1 MNRYR
6 KIVIFLR
13 ILILILLI
21 FYITLK
27 VYNHKINNYKSDF
40 YNNFS
45 KMLFENTIKSY
56 NTHTTDILNEL
67 FDGRITVLNIY
78 NINNINYLHNLKLIK
93 QLKEQFININIIDV
107 FLKDDSDI
115 LSNDIFGLIEDV
127 NESFI
132 LQHNID
138 RPAIAMSSKLF
149 EDYFNI
155 KNIENKIILLDNFN
169 NVKYIE
175 HSNNIK
181 IDSFIEKIETVS
193 KHNKSIYNSF
203 IGVDI
208 EAINNKFGKDIIINN
223 NNKNDNF
230 TTNTDRDF
238 IKHFKKFILIDK
250 ITDYEFPAFVMLDDN
265 NIIITKL
272 NGDILYTIDT
282 SNYCEISGL
291 KYINDELYITDIC
304 SGSINK
310 INFKEQKIETIIKSK
325 KLFGISDVELLDKSK
340 LLISKKTEDGIGIF
354 DIKQNTYNNLSNVIN
369 FEYKIGRVNR
379 IVYKYNKYYYFDID
393 SNILYSYDYKTNTN
407 KEEINLNQFENI
419 VISQEID
426 NFYIHSKNNIYFLD
440 SANYRILHYNDNKIT
455 EQSFQDLSYPPNDLL
470 IYRNIYY
477 ILLDNAIQIVN
488 LYNNDNHTMNFYF
501 SNNRQNFFDINTINV
516 NQFEQ
521 KQFTL
526 KTNTLKINDIINDI
540 NIIPYS
546 PSFLIVFEKNN
557 NIIKP
562 LKLFNYNS
570 LVTDININVEKNK
583 TYIIYG
589 NMYYNTDNNI
599 KIKNI
604 NFSISQ

>member
-45 KMLFENTIKSY
+45 KMLFENTIKFY

-93 QLKEQFININIIDV
+93 QLKEQFININVIDI

-132 LQHNID
+132 LQHNIN

-208 EAINNKFGKDIIINN
+208 EAINNKFSKDVIIN

-250 ITDYEFPAFVMLDDN
+250 ITDYEFPAFAMLDDN

-282 SNYCEISGL
+282 SNHCEISGL

-310 INFKEQKIETIIKSK
+310 INFREQKIETIIKSK

-393 SNILYSYDYKTNTN
+393 SNILYSYDYTTNTN

-440 SANYRILHYNDNKIT
+440 TANYRILHYNDNKIT
-455 EQSFQDLSYPPNDLL
+455 EQSFQDLPYPPNDLL

-570 LVTDININVEKNK
+570 LVTDINVNVEKNK

>member
-21 FYITLK
+21 FYVTLK

-93 QLKEQFININIIDV
+93 QLKEQFININVIDI

-223 NNKNDNF
+223 NKNDNF

-282 SNYCEISGL
+282 SNHCEISGL

-393 SNILYSYDYKTNTN
+393 SNILYSYDYTTNTN

-440 SANYRILHYNDNKIT
+440 TANYRILHYNDNKIT
-455 EQSFQDLSYPPNDLL
+455 EQSFQDLPYPPNDLL

-488 LYNNDNHTMNFYF
+488 
-501 SNNRQNFFDINTINV
+501 
-516 NQFEQ
+516 
-521 KQFTL
+521 
-526 KTNTLKINDIINDI
+526 
-540 NIIPYS
+540 
-546 PSFLIVFEKNN
+546 
-557 NIIKP
+557 
-562 LKLFNYNS
+562 
-570 LVTDININVEKNK
+570 
-583 TYIIYG
+583 
-589 NMYYNTDNNI
+589 
-599 KIKNI
+599 
-604 NFSISQ
+604 